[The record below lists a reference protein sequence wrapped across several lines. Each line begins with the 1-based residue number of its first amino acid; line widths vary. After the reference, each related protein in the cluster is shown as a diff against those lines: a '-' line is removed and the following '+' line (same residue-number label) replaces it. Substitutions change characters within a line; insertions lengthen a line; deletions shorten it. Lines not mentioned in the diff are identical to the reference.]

1 MTSPQYVN
9 DLSSLYTRMYN
20 HPGDERPLE
29 ENFEPSNKAN
39 VEVVEDEEP
48 NWKKLIRNGLK
59 KQKRHMAPTIA
70 DVPRDDIPDAHE
82 EEEHQLS
89 DNGLV
94 IAYIDAL
101 EKKKILD
108 DEPGGYRE
116 AAESMLNQL
125 VGQISKLRYDYNIES
140 GDPLFDQIIQIEE
153 IVK

>member
-9 DLSSLYTRMYN
+9 DLASLYTRMYN

>member
-9 DLSSLYTRMYN
+9 DLASLYTRMYN

-82 EEEHQLS
+82 EEENELS
-89 DNGLV
+89 DNDLV
-94 IAYIDAL
+94 IAYLDAL

-116 AAESMLNQL
+116 GAQSMLNQL
-125 VGQISKLRYDYNIES
+125 VGQISKLRYDYNIEE
-140 GDPLFDQIIQIEE
+140 GDPLFDQITQIEE

>member
-9 DLSSLYTRMYN
+9 DLGSLYTRMYN
-20 HPGDERPLE
+20 HPGAERPLE

-82 EEEHQLS
+82 EEENELS
-89 DNGLV
+89 DNDLV
-94 IAYIDAL
+94 IAYLDAL

-116 AAESMLNQL
+116 GAQSMLNQL
-125 VGQISKLRYDYNIES
+125 VGQISKLRYDYNIEE
-140 GDPLFDQIIQIEE
+140 GDPLFDQITQIEE

>member
-94 IAYIDAL
+94 LAYIDAL

-116 AAESMLNQL
+116 GAESMLNQL

>member
-9 DLSSLYTRMYN
+9 DLASLYTRMYN

-82 EEEHQLS
+82 EEENELS
-89 DNGLV
+89 DNDLV
-94 IAYIDAL
+94 IAYLDAL

-116 AAESMLNQL
+116 GAQSMLNQL

>member
-1 MTSPQYVN
+1 
-9 DLSSLYTRMYN
+9 MYN

-94 IAYIDAL
+94 LAYIDAL

-116 AAESMLNQL
+116 GAESMLNQL

>member
-1 MTSPQYVN
+1 
-9 DLSSLYTRMYN
+9 MYN

-82 EEEHQLS
+82 EEENELS
-89 DNGLV
+89 DNDLV
-94 IAYIDAL
+94 IAYLDAL

-116 AAESMLNQL
+116 GAQSMLNQL
-125 VGQISKLRYDYNIES
+125 VGQISKLRYDYNIEE
-140 GDPLFDQIIQIEE
+140 GDPLFDQITQIEE

>member
-1 MTSPQYVN
+1 
-9 DLSSLYTRMYN
+9 MYN

-116 AAESMLNQL
+116 GAESMLNQL

>member
-9 DLSSLYTRMYN
+9 DLASLYTRMYN

-94 IAYIDAL
+94 LAYIDAL

-116 AAESMLNQL
+116 GAEPMLNQL